1 MSYDVLIVDDE
12 EDICQLIAD
21 ILNDEGYKT
30 RLAND
35 GVSAFGQ
42 IQSRQPNLVILDIW
56 LGEAERDGIRI
67 LEMLKASYP
76 YVPVIM
82 ISGHATVELAVSA
95 IKKGAYDFLE
105 KPFQAERLILTAE
118 RAIEHARL
126 SRENDEMRLKTGA
139 DGKILGSASA
149 ISNIRAQIIETS
161 QSMVRV
167 LLHGEVGTGKRTIA
181 GEIHRKSKR
190 AKGPFMKFDCD
201 GVRVEQLESELFGT
215 EITESEQTVACKIG
229 ILEQAN
235 GGTLYLSSI
244 ECLNIACQN
253 KLNHFLKT
261 GSFVRLGSQKN
272 ITSDVRL
279 IVGTTLSPEV
289 LKETLVVKDL
299 FYRLTPVTIYAPS
312 LKERVCDI
320 AVLSKH
326 FIGQIALSRGSQ
338 PKRISQETIATLQIF
353 PWIDNLNQLRHILEW
368 VFIHYPNTDVI
379 APEHLPKNFTSQ
391 ENQKTLGGHSDS
403 PIVIMPLK
411 EAREIFE
418 KEYLV
423 AQLKRF
429 GGNIS
434 KTASFIGMERSALHR
449 KLKTLGVSVSS

>member
-30 RLAND
+30 RFAND
-35 GVSAFGQ
+35 GVSAFAQ

-56 LGEAERDGIRI
+56 LGDAERDGMRI

-118 RAIEHARL
+118 RAIEHAQL
-126 SRENDEMRLKTGA
+126 NRENNEMRLKTGS

-149 ISNIRAQIIETS
+149 ITNIRAQIIETS
-161 QSMVRV
+161 QSTVRV

-201 GVRVEQLESELFGT
+201 GVRVEQLEAELFGT

-261 GSFVRLGSQKN
+261 GSFTRLGSQKN
-272 ITSDVRL
+272 VTSDIRL
-279 IVGTTLSPEV
+279 IVGTTLSPET
-289 LKETLVVKDL
+289 LKDLIAVKDL
-299 FYRLTPVTIYAPS
+299 FYRLTPVTIYTPS

-320 AVLSKH
+320 SVLSKH
-326 FIGQIALSRGSQ
+326 FIGQIALSRGAQ

-368 VFIHYPNTDVI
+368 VFIHHPAVDVVM
-379 APEHLPKNFTSQ
+379 PEHLPKNLTSQ
-391 ENQKTLGGHSDS
+391 NGEKMLAGHNDN

-411 EAREIFE
+411 EAREMFE